1 MTVTSTLAQHFRSEH
16 QALKVLNTSV
26 MTLPYTDNHR
36 MKFVSRFCE
45 YQPCAKWQM
54 AKTDVGLI
62 GLGMQHYEVKK
73 TITTV

>member
-1 MTVTSTLAQHFRSEH
+1 
-16 QALKVLNTSV
+16 
-26 MTLPYTDNHR
+26 